1 MPFRSFTRL
10 GAAVVT
16 ALAALL
22 ALVAPAAAQTP
33 PPPTPEAAAA
43 IDPGA
48 AFRPLTVRTTVG
60 GVATAGVSVTASY
73 RLPGRVDTTTTVAV
87 RSTATA
93 GGAAAAFTA
102 VKVGEVIVTGVGPGS
117 TRGSLRITVPY
128 GSTPFVVT
136 LPLQAGAARPFASI
150 EGASVVEGNR
160 GTTNAA
166 VTVRLDA
173 ATSAPW
179 SFELVPQFDSTA
191 TKPDT
196 NLPTALRGTIPAG
209 QRSTTVTVP
218 VVGDTL
224 VESTEVLIL
233 SLAPSD
239 ASWPL
244 GIAYAG
250 ITIVDDDANAT
261 RPLVVRTLVDGVPT
275 AGVPVE
281 VSYRTAA
288 TQEPIEL
295 PRVTSVNTPNGP
307 TATFPSAPIG
317 PVLTVA
323 APEPYAALTTV
334 TIPAG
339 TGPFTFT
346 LEATNAVVQYGLA
359 SIDDLD
365 VREGD
370 TGLTTADVTVRLSA
384 PFAGT
389 WPFELAV
396 RAGTATPSSDLKL
409 PATIRGAIP
418 AGKTSVTVPIPV
430 IGDRTV
436 EPDETFTVELRPTD
450 AMWPVED
457 GEATVTIVN
466 DDKAPTRA
474 LTIVTSVN
482 GKPTAG
488 INVRVSY
495 EVPGRDDP
503 VNFGV
508 RVSAATPTGP
518 SVTYPAVPTGTRLLA
533 TALAPGKEH
542 WSADIV
548 VPEGPGAFTINANLV
563 PVPGPVT
570 PARID
575 DLTITEGDTGLTT
588 ANVTVRLGLAVRAPW
603 TFELKVRPGTAT
615 LRNDLRLPVSIR
627 GVIPAGRSS
636 VTVPIPVVGDRVV
649 EADETALITL
659 VPITPSSRPGE
670 DEWPVADAEA
680 VLTIADDDTPTVS
693 IGNGRVT
700 EPKVNPE
707 KRPVATITLSKPS
720 TSWVTAQVGME
731 AGTATKADYSEQ
743 LVGVRFAPGETKK
756 TVNLDILPD
765 GYKEPDETFTVVLW
779 ALTGA
784 RYGDRRGTVTIAA
797 NG

>member
-1 MPFRSFTRL
+1 MPFRSFTRR
-10 GAAVVT
+10 AAVVVT
-16 ALAALL
+16 TLAAALAM
-22 ALVAPAAAQTP
+22 VAPAAAQTP
-33 PPPTPEAAAA
+33 PPTPEAAPAA
-43 IDPGA
+43 DPGA
-48 AFRPLTVRTTVG
+48 VFRPLTVRTTVG

-73 RLPGRVDTTTTVAV
+73 RLPGRTDATTTAAV
-87 RSTATA
+87 RSTTTA
-93 GGAAAAFTA
+93 GVAAAALGA

-117 TRGSLRITVPY
+117 TRGSLRVTVPY
-128 GSTPFVVT
+128 GTTPFVVT
-136 LPLQAGAARPFASI
+136 LPLQAGAARPYASI
-150 EGASVVEGNR
+150 EGVSVVEGNR
-160 GTTNAA
+160 ATTNAA
-166 VTVRLDA
+166 VTVRLDTA
-173 ATSAPW
+173 ISTPW

-191 TKPDT
+191 AEPDT

-209 QRSTTVTVP
+209 QRSATVTVP

-224 VESTEVLIL
+224 VEGTEVLIL
-233 SLAPSD
+233 SLTPAD
-239 ASWPL
+239 ATWPL

-250 ITIVDDDANAT
+250 ITIVDDDASAT

-275 AGVPVE
+275 AGVPVD
-281 VSYRTAA
+281 VSYRTTP
-288 TQEPIEL
+288 TQEPIGL
-295 PRVTSVNTPNGP
+295 PRVTSVDTPNGP
-307 TATFPSAPIG
+307 TATFPSAPVG
-317 PVLTVA
+317 LSLTIA
-323 APEPYAALTTV
+323 APEPYAALTSV

-359 SIDDLD
+359 FIDDLD

-370 TGLTTADVTVRLSA
+370 TGLTTANVTVRLSV
-384 PFAGT
+384 PFAAA

-396 RAGTATPSSDLKL
+396 RAGTATLSSDLKL

-430 IGDRTV
+430 VGDRTV
-436 EPDETFTVELRPTD
+436 EPDETFTVELRPAD

-466 DDKAPTRA
+466 DDKPPTRA

-488 INVRVSY
+488 VNVRVSY

-508 RVSAATPTGP
+508 KVSAATPTGP
-518 SVTYPAVPTGTRLLA
+518 SVTYPNVPTGTRLLA
-533 TALAPGKEH
+533 TATAPGKEH
-542 WSADIV
+542 WSANVV
-548 VPEGPGAFTINANLV
+548 VPQGPGAFTITANLV

-575 DLTITEGDTGLTT
+575 DLTVTEGDTGLTT
-588 ANVTVRLGLAVRAPW
+588 ANVTVRLGLPVRTPW

-615 LRNDLRLPVSIR
+615 LSNDLRLPVSIR
-627 GVIPAGRSS
+627 GTIPAGRSS
-636 VTVPIPVVGDRVV
+636 VTVPISVVGDRVV

-670 DEWPVADAEA
+670 DDWPVADADA
-680 VLTIADDDTPTVS
+680 VLTIADDDTPTIS

-707 KRPVATITLSKPS
+707 KRPVATVTLSKPS
-720 TSWVTAQVGME
+720 TRWVTAQVGME
-731 AGTATKADYSEQ
+731 PGTATKTDYSEQ

-756 TVNLDILPD
+756 TVYVDIFPD

-784 RYGDRRGTVTIAA
+784 TFGDRRGTVTIAA